1 MKDYLLARSDGH
13 VMVSVSTGTKEQL
26 ERVYPKGC
34 PFQNYSM
41 FDLLMSWIKM
51 YSWQIRSSVPM
62 SLIDFVKEIRV
73 DGKSVYKEEIIKYCL
88 TLENTYKD
96 CPFSDDF
103 ESVTMK
109 HCKNKKWFALLMNV
123 NNKLYLNVKTDPN
136 YSDILRNAYDYIIPA
151 YHMNKEH
158 WNTIIIDEKVDEDLV
173 KELIEQSYQLTK

>member
-1 MKDYLLARSDGH
+1 M
-13 VMVSVSTGTKEQL
+13 
-26 ERVYPKGC
+26 
-34 PFQNYSM
+34 N
-41 FDLLMSWIKM
+41 
-51 YSWQIRSSVPM
+51 
-62 SLIDFVKEIRV
+62 
-73 DGKSVYKEEIIKYCL
+73 KEEIIKYCL

-109 HCKNKKWFALLMNV
+109 HLKNKKWFALLMNV

-136 YSDILRNAYDYIIPA
+136 YSDILRNTYDYIIPA

-173 KELIEQSYQLTK
+173 KELIEQNMVLCNRNTFYVLFGTVNIVPSNSLKFKRKENAL

>member
-1 MKDYLLARSDGH
+1 MQFSSKDIQLFNESGIH
-13 VMVSVSTGTKEQL
+13 VEDKNYTNDEVERLKIKVTDFIVNQSTKDID
-26 ERVYPKGC
+26 K
-34 PFQNYSM
+34 YSKNLVDYYK
-41 FDLLMSWIKM
+41 DLVMN
-51 YSWQIRSSVPM
+51 
-62 SLIDFVKEIRV
+62 
-73 DGKSVYKEEIIKYCL
+73 KEEIIKYCL

-109 HCKNKKWFALLMNV
+109 HCKNKKWFALIMNV

-136 YSDILRNAYDYIIPA
+136 YSDILRNTYDYIIPA

-158 WNTIIIDEKVDEDLV
+158 WNTIIINEKVDETLV